1 MFTKLCNHHIAA
13 FSTNDLEI
21 QGFRPW
27 IYTRLRR
34 QPWSPHYIPKLEQL
48 KVVTSRNEGVSLIFP
63 MSWKQTQQE
72 AAGHLPTHWLFFH
85 KLFSSAAGLA
95 DQQKPAPTRWLFFST
110 NFLHRLIGAAHA
122 NSCSCWLP
130 FQGLQERCYRGFPEP
145 LLSLVL
151 VSSFSQESYQLIPV
165 INTPL
170 F

>member
-1 MFTKLCNHHIAA
+1 MVI
-13 FSTNDLEI
+13 
-21 QGFRPW
+21 
-27 IYTRLRR
+27 
-34 QPWSPHYIPKLEQL
+34 
-48 KVVTSRNEGVSLIFP
+48 SRNEGVSLIFP

-72 AAGHLPTHWLFFH
+72 AAGHLPTYWLFFH

-95 DQQKPAPTRWLFFST
+95 DQQQKPAPTRWLFFFFST
-110 NFLHRLIGAAHA
+110 NFIHRLIVAAHA

-130 FQGLQERCYRGFPEP
+130 LQGLQERCYRGFLEL

-165 INTPL
+165 INTPS

>member
-1 MFTKLCNHHIAA
+1 
-13 FSTNDLEI
+13 
-21 QGFRPW
+21 
-27 IYTRLRR
+27 
-34 QPWSPHYIPKLEQL
+34 
-48 KVVTSRNEGVSLIFP
+48 

-151 VSSFSQESYQLIPV
+151 VSSFSQESHQLIPL

-170 F
+170 FWDSQWVCYPPVRPELIQIVTFCESLLCAAHSYVLPSTLYHTLF

>member
-1 MFTKLCNHHIAA
+1 MKELVWSFQWGGNKH
-13 FSTNDLEI
+13 S
-21 QGFRPW
+21 
-27 IYTRLRR
+27 RR
-34 QPWSPHYIPKLEQL
+34 QQVTCLLTGSSFINFSLQQL
-48 KVVTSRNEGVSLIFP
+48 VL
-63 MSWKQTQQE
+63 QTNRSQP
-72 AAGHLPTHWLFFH
+72 LPD
-85 KLFSSAAGLA
+85 GC
-95 DQQKPAPTRWLFFST
+95 FFST

-170 F
+170 FWDSQWVCYPTVNPELIQTAAFCESLLCAARSYVLPSILYQTLFYIICKQKIL